1 MSDDLSKKLDEARER
16 EEYYRAVFLFWKRRR
31 QKLEAQIPDPIWD
44 EISKICDEAWN
55 DEESNG

>member
-1 MSDDLSKKLDEARER
+1 MSDNLSKKLDEARKKEA
-16 EEYYRAVFLFWKRRR
+16 YYRALLLFWKRRR
-31 QKLEAQIPDPIWD
+31 QILEAQIPDPNWD